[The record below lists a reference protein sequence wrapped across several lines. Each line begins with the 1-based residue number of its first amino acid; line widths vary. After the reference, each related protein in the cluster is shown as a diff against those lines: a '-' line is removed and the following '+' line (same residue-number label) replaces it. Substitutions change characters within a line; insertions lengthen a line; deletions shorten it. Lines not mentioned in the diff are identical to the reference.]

1 MKISFEKKIFL
12 GFIINLFAVIALS
25 WVFVLL
31 FDRQRELTLDKK
43 LNWIALSLFVL
54 SIILFSFVYYII
66 RTQLHVKNA
75 SQNLLFEDKQL
86 LDSVFDNTS
95 NPIFIKKINGE
106 YLLINKQCESLFQIS
121 SEEIKG
127 KTDHDFLPKKLADAY
142 RNSDLEVVKA
152 LRELKTE
159 ETIHLPDGS
168 HTYIAIKF
176 PLYDLAGRIYAIG
189 GISTDITERKKLEE
203 TFKAADKLFYM
214 SLDIMVIMSEDK
226 FVKINPALSNLLGY
240 SEEELLSQPFLT
252 YVHPKDHIITQKEI
266 VKLQMGILTIKF
278 ENRWICKDGSIKSL
292 VWSASPDLSTGL
304 IYAVAHDV
312 TLQKEIESSLVVAQK
327 FFNMSYDM
335 LVVSKGEYFEKV
347 NPAFTRNLGYDQKD
361 MDGKPFLSI
370 AHPDDANAYID
381 AINKLKKGES
391 MVNHRAR
398 ARCKDGSYKWL
409 DWSSTI
415 DIQTGIMYA
424 VARDVTEIVENEGSL
439 KMSEKF
445 FNMSYDILV
454 VAKGEYFEK
463 VNPAFTRNLG
473 YDQKDMDGKPF
484 LSIAHPD
491 DANAY
496 IDAINKLKKG
506 ESMVNHRARARCKDE
521 SYKWLDW
528 SSTVDIKTGIMYA
541 VARDVTEI
549 VENEGSLKMSEKF
562 FNMSYDMLVVA
573 KGEYFEKVNPAFTRN
588 LGYDQKDMDGKPFLS
603 IAHPDDANAYIDA
616 INKLKKGE
624 SMVNHRARAR
634 CKDESYKWLDWS
646 STVDIK
652 TGIMYAV
659 ARDVTEIVENE
670 GSLKMADK
678 FFNMSYDML
687 VVAKGEYFEK
697 VNPAFTRNLGY
708 DQKDMDGKP
717 FLSIAHPDDAN
728 AYIDA
733 INKLKKGESMVNHR
747 ARARCK
753 DGSYKWLDWSSTVDI
768 KTGIMYA
775 VARDVTE
782 IVENEGSLK
791 MADKFFNLAFDI
803 LTVAKE
809 EHFIKINPAFTKT
822 LGYDEKDLDKIKFT
836 DLTHPDDK
844 GVANEMFA
852 KLLEGEPVV
861 NFRDRVLCKDGT
873 YKWLDWH
880 SNFDLQHGVL
890 YSVARD
896 ISEQIKLEE
905 EQQTVTKELYENEE
919 KLRLILENLSEGVI
933 VANADKKIVL
943 VNDMANEFFGI
954 REDDKISPNII
965 DHFEIYYP
973 DEKTIFPSQN
983 LPMDRALK
991 GESTDDIDVV
1001 LLDPATKEKK
1011 RILISGRPL
1020 ADQNNNVIAFVL
1032 TIKDI
1037 SKYKQL
1043 EAELKETES
1052 KYRQLIGFKKA
1063 DDKEV

>member
-66 RTQLHVKNA
+66 RAQLHVKNA
-75 SQNLLFEDKQL
+75 FQNLLFEDKQL
-86 LDSVFDNTS
+86 LESVFDNTS

-252 YVHPKDHIITQKEI
+252 YVHPKDHVITQKEI

-624 SMVNHRARAR
+624 SMVNHKARAR
-634 CKDESYKWLDWS
+634 CKDE
-646 STVDIK
+646 
-652 TGIMYAV
+652 
-659 ARDVTEIVENE
+659 
-670 GSLKMADK
+670 
-678 FFNMSYDML
+678 
-687 VVAKGEYFEK
+687 
-697 VNPAFTRNLGY
+697 
-708 DQKDMDGKP
+708 
-717 FLSIAHPDDAN
+717 
-728 AYIDA
+728 
-733 INKLKKGESMVNHR
+733 
-747 ARARCK
+747 
-753 DGSYKWLDWSSTVDI
+753 SYKWLDWSSTVDI

-890 YSVARD
+890 YSVVRD

>member
-1 MKISFEKKIFL
+1 MKISFKKKIFL
-12 GFIINLFAVIALS
+12 GFIINLLVVIALA
-25 WVFVLL
+25 WVF
-31 FDRQRELTLDKK
+31 TLKFEPKK
-43 LNWIALSLFVL
+43 GQNLDETWNWIAISLFIL
-54 SIILFSFVYYII
+54 SIILLIIVYFII
-66 RTQLHVKNA
+66 RTLLHAKIN
-75 SQNLLFEDKQL
+75 SQNSTLDNKHLLQ
-86 LDSVFDNTS
+86 SVFDSTS
-95 NPIFIKKINGE
+95 NPIYVKKINGE
-106 YLLINKQCESLFQIS
+106 YLLINKKYAALFQIS
-121 SEEIKG
+121 SEKIKG
-127 KTDHDFLPKKLADAY
+127 LTDHDFLPKKLADGY
-142 RNSDLEVVKA
+142 RASDLEVTKVLK
-152 LRELKTE
+152 ELKTQ
-159 ETIHLPDGS
+159 ETIQLPDGL
-168 HTYIAIKF
+168 HTYIAVKF
-176 PLYDLAGRIYAIG
+176 PLYDLAGRIFAIG
-189 GISTDITERKKLEE
+189 GISTDITEIKKQEE

-214 SLDIMVIMSEDK
+214 SLDIMVIISEDK
-226 FVKINPALSNLLGY
+226 FVKINPALTNLLGY
-240 SEEELLSQPFLT
+240 SEEELLSQPFMHFV
-252 YVHPKDHIITQKEI
+252 YPKDHAITQMEI

-278 ENRWICKDGSIKSL
+278 ENRWICKDESIKSL

-335 LVVSKGEYFEKV
+335 LVVAKGEYFEKV
-347 NPAFTRNLGYDQKD
+347 NPAFTRNLGYDQTD

-398 ARCKDGSYKWL
+398 ARSKDGSYKWL

-415 DIQTGIMYA
+415 DIQ
-424 VARDVTEIVENEGSL
+424 
-439 KMSEKF
+439 
-445 FNMSYDILV
+445 
-454 VAKGEYFEK
+454 
-463 VNPAFTRNLG
+463 
-473 YDQKDMDGKPF
+473 
-484 LSIAHPD
+484 
-491 DANAY
+491 
-496 IDAINKLKKG
+496 
-506 ESMVNHRARARCKDE
+506 
-521 SYKWLDW
+521 
-528 SSTVDIKTGIMYA
+528 TGIMYA

-588 LGYDQKDMDGKPFLS
+588 LGYDQTDMDGKPFLS

-634 CKDESYKWLDWS
+634 S
-646 STVDIK
+646 
-652 TGIMYAV
+652 
-659 ARDVTEIVENE
+659 
-670 GSLKMADK
+670 
-678 FFNMSYDML
+678 
-687 VVAKGEYFEK
+687 
-697 VNPAFTRNLGY
+697 
-708 DQKDMDGKP
+708 
-717 FLSIAHPDDAN
+717 
-728 AYIDA
+728 
-733 INKLKKGESMVNHR
+733 
-747 ARARCK
+747 K
-753 DGSYKWLDWSSTVDI
+753 DGSYKWLDWSSTIDI
-768 KTGIMYA
+768 QTGTMYA

-852 KLLEGEPVV
+852 KLLKGEPVV

-880 SNFDLQHGVL
+880 SNFDLQQGVL

-943 VNDMANEFFGI
+943 VNDMAKMFFGI
-954 REDDKISPNII
+954 KEDDKITPNII
-965 DHFEIYYP
+965 NHFEIFYP
-973 DEKTIFPSQN
+973 DEKTIFPAQN
-983 LPMDRALK
+983 LPMERALK
-991 GESTDDIDVV
+991 GEPTDDIDVV
-1001 LLDPATKEKK
+1001 VWDPATKKK
-1011 RILISGRPL
+1011 ERILLSGRPL
-1020 ADQNNNVIAFVL
+1020 VDQNNKVVAFVL

-1043 EAELKETES
+1043 EADLIETES
-1052 KYRQLIGFKKA
+1052 KYRKLIGFKKG
-1063 DDKEV
+1063 DNLEI

>member
-1 MKISFEKKIFL
+1 
-12 GFIINLFAVIALS
+12 
-25 WVFVLL
+25 
-31 FDRQRELTLDKK
+31 
-43 LNWIALSLFVL
+43 
-54 SIILFSFVYYII
+54 
-66 RTQLHVKNA
+66 
-75 SQNLLFEDKQL
+75 
-86 LDSVFDNTS
+86 
-95 NPIFIKKINGE
+95 
-106 YLLINKQCESLFQIS
+106 
-121 SEEIKG
+121 
-127 KTDHDFLPKKLADAY
+127 
-142 RNSDLEVVKA
+142 
-152 LRELKTE
+152 
-159 ETIHLPDGS
+159 
-168 HTYIAIKF
+168 
-176 PLYDLAGRIYAIG
+176 
-189 GISTDITERKKLEE
+189 
-203 TFKAADKLFYM
+203 
-214 SLDIMVIMSEDK
+214 
-226 FVKINPALSNLLGY
+226 
-240 SEEELLSQPFLT
+240 
-252 YVHPKDHIITQKEI
+252 
-266 VKLQMGILTIKF
+266 
-278 ENRWICKDGSIKSL
+278 
-292 VWSASPDLSTGL
+292 
-304 IYAVAHDV
+304 
-312 TLQKEIESSLVVAQK
+312 
-327 FFNMSYDM
+327 
-335 LVVSKGEYFEKV
+335 
-347 NPAFTRNLGYDQKD
+347 
-361 MDGKPFLSI
+361 
-370 AHPDDANAYID
+370 
-381 AINKLKKGES
+381 
-391 MVNHRAR
+391 
-398 ARCKDGSYKWL
+398 
-409 DWSSTI
+409 
-415 DIQTGIMYA
+415 
-424 VARDVTEIVENEGSL
+424 
-439 KMSEKF
+439 
-445 FNMSYDILV
+445 
-454 VAKGEYFEK
+454 
-463 VNPAFTRNLG
+463 
-473 YDQKDMDGKPF
+473 
-484 LSIAHPD
+484 
-491 DANAY
+491 
-496 IDAINKLKKG
+496 
-506 ESMVNHRARARCKDE
+506 
-521 SYKWLDW
+521 
-528 SSTVDIKTGIMYA
+528 
-541 VARDVTEI
+541 
-549 VENEGSLKMSEKF
+549 
-562 FNMSYDMLVVA
+562 
-573 KGEYFEKVNPAFTRN
+573 
-588 LGYDQKDMDGKPFLS
+588 
-603 IAHPDDANAYIDA
+603 
-616 INKLKKGE
+616 
-624 SMVNHRARAR
+624 
-634 CKDESYKWLDWS
+634 
-646 STVDIK
+646 DIK